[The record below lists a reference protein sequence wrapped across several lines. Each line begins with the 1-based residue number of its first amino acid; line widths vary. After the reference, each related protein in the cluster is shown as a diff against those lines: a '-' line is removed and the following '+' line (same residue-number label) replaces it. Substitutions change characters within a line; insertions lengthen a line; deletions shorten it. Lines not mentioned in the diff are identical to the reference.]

1 MKTEWCRPRT
11 VVGVG
16 VTMVETGPDAKM
28 LEDPVEM
35 TEASRVVKM
44 LASRV
49 VKMLASQ
56 VAKTRANRTVKMRAS
71 QVARTPANRVV
82 KMRASQVEKTLGRL
96 RPMVEPRSLGMRATR
111 GPQMEATPARTVAA
125 VRTPWTLAFRTRGHR
140 MAGGTQVPS
149 RCRRTVARSSPA
161 RCR

>member
-35 TEASRVVKM
+35 TE
-44 LASRV
+44 ASRV

-111 GPQMEATPARTVAA
+111 GPRMEATPARTVAA

-140 MAGGTQVPS
+140 MAGGMQVPS

-161 RCR
+161 RCRGR